1 MAVAIEPG
9 GMEARARGLEFGM
22 LGEADKGTAFYTL
35 AVFENRYVK
44 QNDIWRI
51 REMRMFP
58 LMKTEYAQGWAK
70 SQVVDPPPDAEPRAR
85 SSGADFRRH
94 EAGRH
99 PRVLRHRTPRPA
111 SL

>member
-22 LGEADKGTAFYTL
+22 LGEADRGTAFYTL

-44 QNDIWRI
+44 ENDIWRI

-58 LMKTEYAQGWAK
+58 VMKTEYAQGWAK
-70 SQVVDPPPDAEPRAR
+70 NRVVDPAPDAGHAPDHSVLA
-85 SSGADFRRH
+85 SDVMKPGAIPVFL
-94 EAGRH
+94 H
-99 PRVLRHRTPRPA
+99 PTPRPE